1 MYGYGLLGG
10 RVDGKRGA
18 EARAAYDGHRARR
31 DALARAVRDL
41 GGRPVVSDAA
51 YALPF
56 AVADS
61 PSAVRLAAVLED
73 RIAGAYADLV
83 RAAEGPRRKEAAGA
97 LREAAVRAARWRGG
111 NVAFPGL
118 AERAAGADPAATGPV
133 EAHAARTARAD
144 TKNRK
149 GNTRRMGCEPPQ
161 RLVRALGEMYGDA
174 AAADWLDALPALTE
188 QALTAGDGLT
198 VERVA
203 APGGRS
209 SLVVLVRRADG
220 TPAALKIAPPVAGPG
235 LERAALEHW
244 NGWGAVKP
252 LDAPEL
258 DASGALL
265 LERLHHE
272 VSLRSLPEAKALL
285 EAAGTLRRLWVEPP
299 AGHAFESVAGR
310 TDRQSAG
317 MRAAAEADP
326 ELAPL
331 VDAALAAR
339 AELVEGSPELL
350 LLHGNFRQSK
360 VLSGER
366 APWLTVGPEPL
377 VGERAYDLAR
387 LVRDRVEDLIASP
400 GGPVTARRRVKRL
413 AESLE
418 VEQARLHGWTL
429 FRAVESGTRALAEGR
444 RQMGEINLEF
454 AGWL

>member
-1 MYGYGLLGG
+1 
-10 RVDGKRGA
+10 
-18 EARAAYDGHRARR
+18 
-31 DALARAVRDL
+31 
-41 GGRPVVSDAA
+41 
-51 YALPF
+51 
-56 AVADS
+56 
-61 PSAVRLAAVLED
+61 
-73 RIAGAYADLV
+73 
-83 RAAEGPRRKEAAGA
+83 
-97 LREAAVRAARWRGG
+97 
-111 NVAFPGL
+111 
-118 AERAAGADPAATGPV
+118 
-133 EAHAARTARAD
+133 
-144 TKNRK
+144 
-149 GNTRRMGCEPPQ
+149 MGFEPPQ

-174 AAADWLDALPALTE
+174 AAADWLAGLPALTE
-188 QALTAGDGLT
+188 RALTAGDGLT
-198 VERVA
+198 AERVA

-209 SLVVLVRRADG
+209 ALVVLVRRADG
-220 TPAALKIAPPVAGPG
+220 TPAALKIAPPVAGPE

-244 NGWGAVKP
+244 RGWGAVKP

-258 DASGALL
+258 DGSGALL

-299 AGHAFESVAGR
+299 AGHGFETVAER
-310 TDRQSAG
+310 TEAQSAG
-317 MRAAAEADP
+317 MRAAAEADL

-339 AELVEGSPELL
+339 AELVEGAAELL

-400 GGPVTARRRVKRL
+400 GGPVTARRRVKKL

-444 RQMGEINLEF
+444 RQMGEVNLEF

>member
-1 MYGYGLLGG
+1 
-10 RVDGKRGA
+10 
-18 EARAAYDGHRARR
+18 
-31 DALARAVRDL
+31 
-41 GGRPVVSDAA
+41 
-51 YALPF
+51 
-56 AVADS
+56 
-61 PSAVRLAAVLED
+61 
-73 RIAGAYADLV
+73 
-83 RAAEGPRRKEAAGA
+83 
-97 LREAAVRAARWRGG
+97 
-111 NVAFPGL
+111 
-118 AERAAGADPAATGPV
+118 
-133 EAHAARTARAD
+133 
-144 TKNRK
+144 
-149 GNTRRMGCEPPQ
+149 MGCEPPQ

-174 AAADWLDALPALTE
+174 AAADWLDALPALTG

-198 VERVA
+198 AERVA

-235 LERAALEHW
+235 PERAALEHW
-244 NGWGAVKP
+244 NGWGAVRP

-299 AGHAFESVAGR
+299 AGHAFESVAAR

-387 LVRDRVEDLIASP
+387 LVRDRAEDLIASP

-444 RQMGEINLEF
+444 RQMGEVNLEF